1 VRKQMRYICLRKFRS
16 PIPGEHQ
23 VSITEQAVPTGT
35 WTLDPV
41 HSRAAFGV
49 RHSGIATFRG
59 HFTELRATLADGVL
73 EGAVDVASVEVP
85 VAQLKGHLQS
95 PDFFDAE
102 QHPQITFRAEELQI
116 DGERLAVRG
125 ELTMRGVT
133 RALEATGTF
142 AGPATYLD
150 GSERVAIS
158 LETVVNRHD
167 FGVSWNAPLPG
178 GGNAVGD
185 DVTLTV
191 DLQLIRA

>member
-1 VRKQMRYICLRKFRS
+1 M
-16 PIPGEHQ
+16 
-23 VSITEQAVPTGT
+23 SITEQTVPTGT
-35 WTLDPV
+35 WTIDPV
-41 HSRAAFGV
+41 HSKAAFAV

-59 HFTELRATLADGVL
+59 HFTDVSATLADGTL

-85 VAQLKGHLQS
+85 VAQLKGHLLA

-102 QHPQITFRAEELQI
+102 AHPQITFRASDLQL
-116 DGERLAVRG
+116 DGERLNVRG

-133 RALEATGTF
+133 RELEAAGTF
-142 AGPATYLD
+142 AGPATYID

-167 FGVSWNAPLPG
+167 FGVSWNAPLPS

-191 DLQLIRA
+191 DLQLTKA

>member
-1 VRKQMRYICLRKFRS
+1 M
-16 PIPGEHQ
+16 
-23 VSITEQAVPTGT
+23 SIAEQTLPAGT
-35 WTLDPV
+35 WKLDPV
-41 HSRAAFGV
+41 HSQAAFAV

-59 HFTELRATLADGVL
+59 HFTDVSADLTDGTLT
-73 EGAVDVASVEVP
+73 GAVDVASVEVP
-85 VAQLKGHLQS
+85 VATLKGHLLA

-102 QHPQITFRAEELQI
+102 QHPQITFTASDLAL
-116 DGERLAVRG
+116 DGERLTVRG

-133 RALEATGTF
+133 KPLEATGTF

-167 FGVSWNAPLPG
+167 FGVSWNAPLPS
-178 GGNAVGD
+178 GGNALGD

-191 DLQLIRA
+191 GLELIKPAHEA

>member
-1 VRKQMRYICLRKFRS
+1 MSTI
-16 PIPGEHQ
+16 
-23 VSITEQAVPTGT
+23 EQTIPTGT
-35 WTLDPV
+35 WTLDPA
-41 HSRAAFGV
+41 HSQAAFGV

-59 HFTELRATLADGVL
+59 HFTDVSAQLVDGAL
-73 EGAVDVASVEVP
+73 TGAVEVASVEVP

-102 QHPQITFRAEELQI
+102 QFPQITFSAPDLTV
-116 DGERLAVRG
+116 DGERLTVRG
-125 ELTMRGVT
+125 ELTMKGVT
-133 RALEATGTF
+133 KPLEATGSL

-150 GSERVAIS
+150 GSERIALS

-167 FGVSWNAPLPG
+167 FGVSWNAPLPS

-191 DLQLIRA
+191 DLQLTRS